1 MGAPETAERVLK
13 IIAQTLGDTPIQ
25 DITRQSRSL
34 MIWASSKRPVRT
46 LRFRTRRSRLSARR
60 EHPGSRPC
68 GGPGGAGALRF
79 SLQLSII

>member
-46 LRFRTRRSRLSARR
+46 LRF
-60 EHPGSRPC
+60 PGY
-68 GGPGGAGALRF
+68 AALQRD
-79 SLQLSII
+79 LSIRT